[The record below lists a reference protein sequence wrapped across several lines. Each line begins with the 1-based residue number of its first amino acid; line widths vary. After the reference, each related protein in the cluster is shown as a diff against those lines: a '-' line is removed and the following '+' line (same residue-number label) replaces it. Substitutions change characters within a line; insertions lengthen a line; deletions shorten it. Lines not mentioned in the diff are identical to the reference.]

1 MFDIMDLLESY
12 KDSVQAENLAEKVLD
27 IAIKEK
33 EILEERL
40 IYYMQLNG
48 IDSLDFDGNK
58 LTLKVD
64 IFPNVLVRD
73 HEKLKDFLGEDT
85 NEVFTES
92 PSKLRGYVNKLIDSG
107 KEFPDFIKLFP
118 KETLKFKDA
127 DKKRSKKN
135 D

>member
-27 IAIKEK
+27 IAIKER

-64 IFPNVLVRD
+64 IFPNVLIRD
-73 HEKLKDFLGEDT
+73 HEKLKDFLGEDIK
-85 NEVFTES
+85 EVFTES

-118 KETLKFKDA
+118 KETCDLY
-127 DKKRSKKN
+127 
-135 D
+135 

>member
-1 MFDIMDLLESY
+1 MFDIMDLLEAF
-12 KDSVQAENLAEKVLD
+12 KDATKAEELAEKVLD

-73 HEKLKDFLGEDT
+73 HAKLKNFLGEDAS
-85 NEVFTES
+85 EVFTES
-92 PSKLRGYVNKLIDSG
+92 PSKLRGYVGKMLDSNR
-107 KEFPDFIKLFP
+107 EIPDFIKLFP